1 MYPSMRRIYQWLLA
15 RLYAEFAPIY
25 DMVATLVSRG
35 HWFLWGERIIP
46 LLDAPILELGC
57 GTGHLQQALAQR
69 GIAAIGV
76 DRSLRMLHQATRRAT
91 TLVCADSGALP
102 WAAGTFAS
110 VVAVFPAPYIM
121 APSTLHE
128 VARVLQP
135 GGQLVILL
143 AAGRLDLATHPLTIL
158 LNHDGWQVSLPSMT
172 AQHTRLCV
180 LVARPPHGA

>member
-1 MYPSMRRIYQWLLA
+1 MRRIYQWLLA

-69 GIAAIGV
+69 GIAAIGI

-102 WAAGTFAS
+102 WAAGTFAC

-121 APSTLHE
+121 APTTLHE

-143 AAGRLDLATHPLTIL
+143 AAGRINLATHPLTVL
-158 LNHDGWQVSLPSMT
+158 LNHTGWQVTLPSIT